1 MLSFN
6 HQRPLRQD
14 EAVLIQAAAGGVGVA
29 AVQLARDSGATVI
42 AVASG
47 PERQSRLAKLGAAYV
62 IERHVQDVV
71 TEVRQST
78 NGKGADPAI
87 DPVGSTLEASF
98 SALSPEGRLVFLGN
112 ALEMI
117 FVSTVPTYPKQ
128 PDALW
133 RLHGAFAGDANG

>member
-14 EAVLIQAAAGGVGVA
+14 ETVLIQAAAGGVGVA
-29 AVQLARDSGATVI
+29 AVQLARDRGATVI

-47 PERQSRLAKLGAAYV
+47 PER
-62 IERHVQDVV
+62 
-71 TEVRQST
+71 
-78 NGKGADPAI
+78 KGADPAI

-112 ALEMI
+112 AVEMI